1 MIQQRWQTQ
10 SRKFQEH
17 FLNYFRQ
24 GATEGYMKKK
34 KAFYKLRRRRFFA
47 CFAFFFFKKLN

>member
-10 SRKFQEH
+10 SRKLQEH

-24 GATEGYMKKK
+24 EATEGYMTKKK
-34 KAFYKLRRRRFFA
+34 KAFYKLRKKKYFVAVFFVR
-47 CFAFFFFKKLN
+47 N